1 MRKPRRWPVYVCV
14 LLGTFVLLVLLSA
27 LIEAPSA
34 DAQPADTGRAVA
46 GAVIAPA
53 VMPSPETAPQA
64 NATEQAC
71 LPYALFTFLSLM
83 LPLLVSESDRNGRIL
98 RRRRYVRS
106 FHPVF
111 KQELACG

>member
-1 MRKPRRWPVYVCV
+1 MRKPHRWPIFICV
-14 LLGTFVLLVLLSA
+14 LLGVFVLLVLFSA
-27 LIEAPSA
+27 LIEAPAA
-34 DAQPADTGRAVA
+34 DTQPEDTGRAVA

-64 NATEQAC
+64 SATEQAC
-71 LPYALFTFLSLM
+71 LPYALFAFLSLM
-83 LPLLVSESDRNGRIL
+83 MPLLVSESDRNGRIL

-106 FHPVF
+106 FYPVF